1 MAWGVRSDQVGYVVR
16 ERTGEASMT
25 NTEGSERDTMNVGQ
39 PEEAELADEE
49 LGQEKPARIDKIDK
63 PDEDK
68 AEDELELLEGGAETI
83 ADLDEEA
90 GQTNRPGTERPPV

>member
-1 MAWGVRSDQVGYVVR
+1 
-16 ERTGEASMT
+16 MT
-25 NTEGSERDTMNVGQ
+25 NAEGSERDTMDVGQ

-49 LGQEKPARIDKIDK
+49 LGQAKPTQAEKPD
-63 PDEDK
+63 DEK
-68 AEDELELLEGGAETI
+68 AEAELESLEGGAETM

>member
-1 MAWGVRSDQVGYVVR
+1 
-16 ERTGEASMT
+16 MT
-25 NTEGSERDTMNVGQ
+25 NTEGSERDTMDVGQ

-49 LGQEKPARIDKIDK
+49 LGQGKPTQADK

-68 AEDELELLEGGAETI
+68 AEDELEPLEGGAETM